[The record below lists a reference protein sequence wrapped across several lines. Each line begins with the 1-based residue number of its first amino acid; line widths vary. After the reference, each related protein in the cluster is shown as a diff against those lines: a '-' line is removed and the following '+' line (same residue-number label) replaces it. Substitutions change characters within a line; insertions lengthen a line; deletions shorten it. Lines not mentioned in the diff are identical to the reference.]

1 MNPTAS
7 KRFRRSK
14 TFAILGRFFEMVL
27 GEGHIG
33 RTIAQ
38 GRPMRPLPPPAFFV
52 AVVLWLLAILIFGL
66 RMQAGLVERGVPEGA
81 TAGQYTFELISDA
94 QESDY
99 GITAQAVVFLSDGQR
114 ASVLLSYEGDTLYF
128 ARERIVGN
136 ARFSEFS
143 DASFERYASE
153 GLVCRVS
160 ADDVVLADD
169 QGMLSP
175 LLAARR
181 QAAKAFD
188 GIEGV
193 GSALLRA
200 LLIGDRS
207 KLDESG
213 LYDAM
218 KSIGLA
224 HLVAVSGSH
233 LAIVGTFVSALMVR
247 LGIPRKACVV
257 LLCLFYASYAVL
269 TGLSAPVVRSGV
281 MATIAIS
288 CIFAA
293 RRASPL
299 AALSVCVSV
308 LIALE
313 PTNAL
318 SLSFFL
324 SAASTFGVVVFSS
337 LFSSWFA
344 CVSQGRVPS
353 VAEGVGMTTAA
364 NLPIFPVTASV
375 FARIPLIT
383 PLANLMAAP
392 VFSLLLLGG
401 LGSLCLWAVLPS
413 LGGWM
418 LNVMCFLA
426 SLFCYASIAL
436 SHVPFASL
444 PCGLGM
450 PIAVGISVVIIALLW
465 FVWPM
470 PSRKTILAVG
480 AFFVLGFFVAALL
493 VPRFASDEIIMLDV
507 GQGDAILIRSQG
519 ASLLVDT
526 GNQDS
531 KLLSA
536 LGRHGISS
544 LDGVLITHYDDD
556 HCASLP
562 VLDSALALGGVYLAA
577 STLTCECED
586 CDELLAS
593 ASLIAGTG
601 GVNGIAAGQSIQVGR
616 FTCTVVW
623 PEGFSEEGGNADSL
637 CLLVEYDAQADGVVE
652 SSVFLTGDA
661 GIDELNAIT
670 NEGLVGDVDVFKV
683 AHHGS
688 KNSVSESAYAILSPE
703 IALISVG
710 ENNQYGHPTSEALTA
725 LEEVGAEVFR
735 TDLAGDITCRFS
747 AEGIEVFTQNAA

>member
-1 MNPTAS
+1 MNPITANQFHHR
-7 KRFRRSK
+7 KA
-14 TFAILGRFFEMVL
+14 FAVLGRFFEIFL
-27 GEGHIG
+27 GEGHTG
-33 RTIAQ
+33 RAISER
-38 GRPMRPLPPPAFFV
+38 RPMRPLPPPAFFV
-52 AVVLWLLAILIFGL
+52 AVLLWLVAILIFEL

-81 TAGQYTFELISDA
+81 RAGQYTFELLSDA

-99 GITAQAVVFLSDGQR
+99 GITAQAMVFLSDGQC

-143 DASFERYASE
+143 DTSFARYASE

-160 ADDVVLADD
+160 VDELSLADD

-181 QAAKAFD
+181 QAAGAFD
-188 GIEGV
+188 EIDGV

-207 KLDESG
+207 QLDEGG

-218 KSIGLA
+218 KTIGLA

-233 LAIVGTFVSALMVR
+233 LAIVGAFVSALMVR
-247 LGIPRKACVV
+247 LGVPRKVCVV
-257 LLCLFYASYAVL
+257 LLCLFYAAYAVL

-281 MATIAIS
+281 MAAIAIS

-324 SAASTFGVVVFSS
+324 SAASTFGVVVFSH

-344 CVSQGRVPS
+344 TASKGHMPS
-353 VAEGVGMTTAA
+353 VAEGFGMTTAA

-375 FARIPLIT
+375 FARIPLIS
-383 PLANLMAAP
+383 PLANLIAAP
-392 VFSLLLLGG
+392 VFSILLLGG

-413 LGGWM
+413 VGGWM
-418 LNVMCFLA
+418 LNVMCFAA
-426 SLFCYASIAL
+426 SLFCSVSIAL

-444 PCGLGM
+444 PCGFGM
-450 PIAVGISVVIIALLW
+450 SFAIVISVILIALLW
-465 FVWPM
+465 LVWPM
-470 PSRKTILAVG
+470 PSRKMILTVSTLLILS
-480 AFFVLGFFVAALL
+480 FFTTALL
-493 VPRFASDEIIMLDV
+493 VPRFVSDEIIMLDV

-544 LDGVLITHYDDD
+544 LDGVLITHHDDD
-556 HCASLP
+556 HYGSLS

-577 STLTCECED
+577 STLTCSCED
-586 CDELLAS
+586 CDELLTDAGR
-593 ASLIAGTG
+593 IAGIR
-601 GVNGIAAGQSIQVGR
+601 GVNGIAAGQKIQVGR
-616 FTCTVVW
+616 FSCTVVW
-623 PEGFSEEGGNADSL
+623 PEEFTEEGGNADSL
-637 CLLVEYDAQADGVVE
+637 CLLVEYDAQADGVAE
-652 SSVFLTGDA
+652 SSMLFSGDA
-661 GIDELNAIT
+661 GADELSKMVA
-670 NEGLVGDVDVFKV
+670 EGLVGSIDVFKV

-688 KNSVSESAYAILSPE
+688 KNSVSEYAYATFSPQ

-710 ENNQYGHPTSEALTA
+710 ENNQYGHPASETLTA

-735 TDLAGDITCRFS
+735 TDVVGDITCRFS